1 MKNRCL
7 FIGGPYDGEKVHF
20 NNVIP
25 QRIRIDRAGHLET
38 QDNLYDCEWPFYS
51 LITTADSAILYEEEQ
66 CIGKYI
72 YVEKSDYLDKML
84 RTIRT

>member
-7 FIGGPYDGEKVHF
+7 FIGGPFDGEKVNF
-20 NNVIP
+20 SNMIP
-25 QRIRIDRAGHLET
+25 QRIRIDRTGQLKT

-51 LITTADSAILYEEEQ
+51 LITAADSSILYEKEQ
-66 CIGKYI
+66 CVGKYI
-72 YVEKSDYLDKML
+72 YVEQSDYLDKML